1 MLANPAKK
9 TVILNKIYNIFLEF
23 GLLRGL
29 VVLSYKLLKKLK
41 LCPPKPCFYKYPEG
55 CKNRIYYR
63 YDSSDTASLR
73 QVLDQDE
80 LSCFDNKINPQLI
93 IDCGA
98 YIGCSSIYFLNQ
110 YPEAHVVAIEPH
122 SKNFKIC
129 HRNLKPYKKRVTLIH
144 SAVWSH
150 RTGLVAYETDWGEW
164 AVQVREC
171 RKGEKPNISAVNLY
185 DLLEKSGF
193 GCIDILKID
202 IERSELEVFSHNYDR
217 WLSRV
222 KHIAIE
228 LHDEQCKEVFFKTLS
243 QYKYD
248 LSYSGELVICKNI
261 SLK

>member
-1 MLANPAKK
+1 MPISTA
-9 TVILNKIYNIFLEF
+9 ILNKIYNIILEF
-23 GLLRGL
+23 GLFKGL

-41 LCPPKPCFYKYPEG
+41 LCPSKPCFYKYVGG
-55 CKNRIYYR
+55 CKHRIYYR
-63 YDSSDTASLR
+63 YDSSDNISLW
-73 QVLDQDE
+73 QVLGQDE
-80 LSCFDNKINPQLI
+80 LSCFDNRINPRLI

-110 YPEAHVVAIEPH
+110 YPDAHVVAVEP
-122 SKNFKIC
+122 SSENFKIC
-129 HRNLKPYKKRVTLIH
+129 HRNLKPYKERVTLIC

-150 RTGLVAYETDWGEW
+150 GTDLVAHKASWGDGQEW
-164 AVQVREC
+164 AVQVGEY
-171 RKGEKPNISAVNLY
+171 RKGEKPNVSAVSIY

-193 GCIDILKID
+193 DCIDILKID
-202 IERSELEVFSHNYDR
+202 IEKSELEIFSHSYDK

-222 KHIAIE
+222 KNIAIE
-228 LHDEQCKEVFFKTLS
+228 LHGEQCKEVFFKTLS